1 MGARISRAKTRFAL
15 LSAHDAENIRSTGS
29 VMTDLI
35 FDTDPSHDDIR
46 TLDDRLYGFNMQ
58 ATGHTDGELYAIF
71 LRDENGAVIGGA
83 DGWTWGAT
91 CYVKHLFVPEAM
103 RGQGLGTKLMDRIEQ
118 EALARRCA
126 LIVLET
132 HDFQA
137 PDFYRR
143 RGYVATG
150 SVEDYPRGH
159 RNFTFVK
166 KLHPLQ
172 PSSTGE
178 KHP

>member
-1 MGARISRAKTRFAL
+1 MQ
-15 LSAHDAENIRSTGS
+15 D
-29 VMTDLI
+29 DLV

-46 TLDDRLYGFNMQ
+46 TLDDRLYEFNMQ
-58 ATGHTDGELYAIF
+58 ATGHTDGELYGIF
-71 LRDENGAVIGGA
+71 LRDDNGKVIGGA

-91 CYVKHLFVPEAM
+91 CYVKHLLVPEAM
-103 RGQGLGTKLMDRIEQ
+103 RGQGLGTRLMDMIEQ
-118 EALARRCA
+118 EAVARRCA

-137 PDFYRR
+137 PEFYRR
-143 RGYVATG
+143 RGYLATG

-166 KLHPLQ
+166 RL
-172 PSSTGE
+172 STSR
-178 KHP
+178 

>member
-1 MGARISRAKTRFAL
+1 MQ
-15 LSAHDAENIRSTGS
+15 D
-29 VMTDLI
+29 DLV
-35 FDTDPSHDDIR
+35 FDTDPGHDDMR
-46 TLDDRLYGFNMQ
+46 ALDDLLYEFNMQ
-58 ATGHTDGELYAIF
+58 ATGHTDGELYGIF
-71 LRDENGAVIGGA
+71 LRDENGKVIGGA

-91 CYVKHLFVPEAM
+91 CYVKNLIVPETM

-118 EALARRCA
+118 EAVARQCA

-137 PDFYRR
+137 PEFYRR

-166 KLHPLQ
+166 KLHPPQQ
-172 PSSTGE
+172 PSTGE
-178 KHP
+178 KQP